1 MSEIMELNFCR
12 RCGGQLTRQGEPYI
26 CSNGH
31 TLFAGASTAT
41 GIFFL
46 SEDNSEVMVS
56 VRGIEPY
63 KGQLDAFGGFVEL
76 NENAET
82 ALAREI
88 EEELGLTPDQ
98 YETPRYL
105 CSDVTDYPF
114 DGEVRKVLGL
124 LYWSRLKPGA
134 IPVPADDV
142 AEIRTLSLK
151 DFDTSQMANGDT
163 KVGIEKLKEI
173 FHS

>member
-1 MSEIMELNFCR
+1 MELNFCR
-12 RCGGQLTRQGEPYI
+12 RCGTRLARKGEPYV
-26 CSNGH
+26 CENGH
-31 TLFAGASTAT
+31 MLFASAPAAT
-41 GIFFL
+41 GIFFV
-46 SEDNSEVMVS
+46 SDDNQHVMLS

-63 KGQLDAFGGFVEL
+63 KGTLDAFGGFVEL
-76 NENAET
+76 NENLET

-98 YETPRYL
+98 YEPPQYL

-114 DGEVRKVLGL
+114 DGEVRRVLGI

-134 IPVPADDV
+134 NPVPADDV
-142 AEIRTLSLK
+142 AEIRTISLK
-151 DFDTSQMANGDT
+151 DFDTSQMGNGDT

-173 FHS
+173 LL